1 MAAVADGLGARA
13 GTLVVPGWAIRLLG
27 PVVPLLRE
35 LRETLYQWDRP
46 FLVDDGAFRARF
58 PRVGSDVAGV
68 VKGVVAAVAGAA

>member
-1 MAAVADGLGARA
+1 
-13 GTLVVPGWAIRLLG
+13 
-27 PVVPLLRE
+27 VPLLRE